1 MKEQLKQILE
11 LERLIHGFRRLDVT
25 KHKRTELS
33 DAETTL
39 LFCVYFGDDNGTKP
53 SSIAR
58 RLKVT
63 LPAITHKMNI
73 LVEKGYLKR
82 RASTS
87 DHRVTYVL
95 LDEKGKQFIEMHKD
109 DYYQRLFKLTEHL
122 GERDTKVLIR
132 VLTKINKMKKL

>member
-11 LERLIHGFRRLDVT
+11 LERLIHGLRRLDVT
-25 KHKRTELS
+25 KHKKTELS

-58 RLKVT
+58 RLNVT

-82 RASTS
+82 RASNS

-95 LDEKGKQFIEMHKD
+95 LDEKGKKFIDTHKE
-109 DYYQRLFKLTEHL
+109 DYYIRLLKLTQHL

-132 VLTKINKMKKL
+132 VLTKINKIKKL

>member
-1 MKEQLKQILE
+1 MKDKLKQILE
-11 LERLIHGFRRLDVT
+11 LERLIHGLRRLDVT
-25 KHKRTELS
+25 KHKSTELS

-39 LFCVYFGDDNGTKP
+39 LFCVYLGDENGTKP

-58 RLKVT
+58 DLKVT

-82 RASTS
+82 RPSTS

-95 LDEKGKQFIEMHKD
+95 LDEKGKQFIALHEA
-109 DYYQRLFKLTEHL
+109 DYYKRLIKLTEHL
-122 GERDTKVLIR
+122 GDRDTKVFIR
-132 VLTKINKMKKL
+132 VLTKINKVKKL